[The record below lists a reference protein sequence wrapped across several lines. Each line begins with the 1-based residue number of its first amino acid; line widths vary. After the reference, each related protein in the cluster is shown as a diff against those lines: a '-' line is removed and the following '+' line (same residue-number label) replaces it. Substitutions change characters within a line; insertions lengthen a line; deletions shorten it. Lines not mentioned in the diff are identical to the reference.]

1 VWQENWFRLDESFF
15 RFYSFM
21 RVVWVK
27 KWWAETAFFFRKEIP
42 MFCPK
47 CGKENSEQAVL
58 CDACGFDLCGV
69 LDPQKAAMNQPP
81 KTCGLAGWS
90 LRLGIASIF
99 LSFLTSIAAIIC
111 GHLAL
116 GRIKRSQGRLSGS
129 GMAIAGLVMGYIFTV
144 CFGLQIA
151 FLLPALGGAKEMA
164 GRSVCASNLRQIG
177 LACQRYAQDNHNLFP
192 DKLSRLYPKYLSS
205 QVFRCPDDKPGA
217 TPDLSSPQAIDK
229 NTSYLFFPGLKS
241 TDRPDTPLAGEK
253 KQNHN
258 QEGGNVLYIDG
269 HVSWM
274 KSK

>member
-1 VWQENWFRLDESFF
+1 V
-15 RFYSFM
+15 
-21 RVVWVK
+21 
-27 KWWAETAFFFRKEIP
+27 AETTFFFRKEIP

-58 CDACGFDLCGV
+58 CDSCGFNLRGV
-69 LDPQKAAMNQPP
+69 LDPQKAAINQPP
-81 KTCGLAGWS
+81 QTCGLAGWS
-90 LRLGIASIF
+90 LGLGIASIF
-99 LSFLTSIAAIIC
+99 LSLLTSIAAIIC

-129 GMAIAGLVMGYIFTV
+129 GMAIAGLVMGYIFTFLV
-144 CFGLQIA
+144 GLQIA
-151 FLLPALGGAKEMA
+151 ILLPALGRAREMA
-164 GRSVCASNLRQIG
+164 RRSVCASNLRQIG
-177 LACQRYAQDNHNLFP
+177 LACYTYAEKNQGLLP
-192 DKLSRLYPKYLSS
+192 DKPSRLYPKYLPSS
-205 QVFRCPDDKPGA
+205 QVFRCPSDKSES

-269 HVSWM
+269 HVRWM